1 MRVATGSGEQVMD
14 VETALRQMPKAELH
28 LHLEGAVD
36 AATFAE
42 LAAKHDLELPPH
54 DEVAD
59 LYQYDSLADFLLIYS
74 LVCSSIQTE
83 EDFRRVTYECL
94 ERCADSGA
102 RYVELFFSPESHFE
116 MGVEYPTM
124 LDGVLG
130 AMADIKADRGLE
142 SNLIPAINRELGPAR
157 AVEFVEMVA
166 AHRRPQVIGVGLD
179 FNEIGF
185 PSQDYVDAY
194 RAAAAHGLH
203 RTSHAGEV
211 GPAGN
216 VRAAIDLLDCER
228 IDHGYHVIDDP
239 ELVARCTESQIAF
252 TVCPTTTGYTTI
264 WRDLSAE
271 DHAIKQMEAAGLKLM
286 VNSDDPAMFV
296 SDLGNEYVRLHR
308 EMGLGLDTLK
318 EMALNGIDASWLDD
332 GTKSS
337 WRRQWSTEIDAFYA
351 SVNGQ

>member
-1 MRVATGSGEQVMD
+1 MD
-14 VETALRQMPKAELH
+14 VETVLRRMPKAELH

-42 LAAKHDLELPPH
+42 LAANHGLELPAH
-54 DEVAD
+54 EQVAD
-59 LYQYDSLADFLLIYS
+59 LYEYDSLADFLLVYS
-74 LVCSSIQTE
+74 LVCRSIQE
-83 EDFRRVTYECL
+83 EADFRRVTYECL
-94 ERCADSGA
+94 ARCADSGA

-116 MGVEYPTM
+116 TGVDYPTM
-124 LDGVLG
+124 LAGVLAG
-130 AMADIKADRGLE
+130 MADAKAERGLE

-166 AHRRPQVIGVGLD
+166 AHPHPQIIGVGLD

-185 PSQDYVDAY
+185 PSEDYVDAF
-194 RAAAAHGLH
+194 RAAAEHGLH

-211 GPAGN
+211 GPADN
-216 VRAAIDLLDCER
+216 VRAAIDLLGCER

-239 ELVARCTESQIAF
+239 ELVARCAQSQIAF
-252 TVCPTTTGYTTI
+252 TVCPTTTGYTTV

-271 DHAIKQMEAAGLKLM
+271 DHAIKQMADAGLKMM

-308 EMGLGLDTLK
+308 EMGLSLDTLK
-318 EMALNGIDASWLDD
+318 EMALNGIDAAWIDD
-332 GTKSS
+332 TTKAE
-337 WRRQWSTEIDAFYA
+337 WRTDWSAEIDTLYA
-351 SVNGQ
+351 TLEP

>member
-1 MRVATGSGEQVMD
+1 MD
-14 VETALRQMPKAELH
+14 VETVLRQMPKAELH

-42 LAAKHDLELPPH
+42 LAARHKLELPPH
-54 DEVAD
+54 DQVAD

-74 LVCSSIQTE
+74 LVCRSIQE
-83 EDFRRVTYECL
+83 QADFRRVTYECL
-94 ERCADSGA
+94 VRCADSGA

-124 LDGVLG
+124 LAGVLG
-130 AMADIKADRGLE
+130 GMADAKAERGLE

-166 AHRRPQVIGVGLD
+166 AHPHPQVIGVGLD

-185 PSQDYVDAY
+185 PSEDYVDAF
-194 RAAAAHGLH
+194 RAAAEHGLH

-211 GPAGN
+211 GPVDN
-216 VRAAIDLLDCER
+216 VRAAIDLLGCER
-228 IDHGYHVIDDP
+228 IDHGYHVVDDP
-239 ELVARCTESQIAF
+239 ELVARCAETQIPF
-252 TVCPTTTGYTTI
+252 TVCPTTTEYTTD
-264 WRDLSAE
+264 WRDLTAD
-271 DHAIKQMEAAGLKLM
+271 DHAIKQMTAAGLKMM
-286 VNSDDPAMFV
+286 VNSDDPGMFV

-318 EMALNGIDASWLDD
+318 EMALNGIDAAWIDD
-332 GTKSS
+332 TTKAA
-337 WRRQWSTEIDAFYA
+337 WRADWSAEIDSLFA
-351 SVNGQ
+351 SLNA

>member
-1 MRVATGSGEQVMD
+1 MD

-36 AATFAE
+36 VGTFAE
-42 LAAKHDLELPPH
+42 LAAEHGLELPPH

-59 LYQYDSLADFLLIYS
+59 LYQYDSLADFLLVYS
-74 LVCSSIQTE
+74 LVCLSIRRE
-83 EDFRRVTYECL
+83 DDFRRVTRECL
-94 ERCADSGA
+94 ARCADSGA

-116 MGVEYPTM
+116 TGVDYPTM
-124 LDGVLG
+124 LAGVLAG
-130 AMADIKADRGLE
+130 MADAKAERGLE

-166 AHRRPQVIGVGLD
+166 AHPHPQIIGVGLD

-185 PSQDYVDAY
+185 PSEDYVDAF
-194 RAAAAHGLH
+194 RAAAEHGLH

-211 GPAGN
+211 GPADN
-216 VRAAIDLLDCER
+216 VRAAIDLLGCER

-239 ELVARCTESQIAF
+239 ELVARCVESQIAF
-252 TVCPTTTGYTTI
+252 TVCPTTNGYTTV

-271 DHAIKQMEAAGLKLM
+271 DHAIRQMADAGLKMM

-296 SDLGNEYVRLHR
+296 SDLGNEYMRLHR
-308 EMGLGLDTLK
+308 EMGLSLDTLK
-318 EMALNGIDASWLDD
+318 EMALNGIDAAWIDD
-332 GTKSS
+332 TTKAE
-337 WRRQWSTEIDAFYA
+337 WRTDWSAEIDTLYA
-351 SVNGQ
+351 TLEP

>member
-1 MRVATGSGEQVMD
+1 MD

-36 AATFAE
+36 VGTFAE
-42 LAAKHDLELPPH
+42 LAAEHGLELPPH

-59 LYQYDSLADFLLIYS
+59 LYQYDSLADFLLVYS
-74 LVCSSIQTE
+74 LVCLSIRRE
-83 EDFRRVTYECL
+83 DDFRRVTRECL
-94 ERCADSGA
+94 ARCADSGA

-124 LDGVLG
+124 LAGVLG
-130 AMADIKADRGLE
+130 GMADTKAERGLE

-166 AHRRPQVIGVGLD
+166 AHPHPQVIGVGLD

-185 PSQDYVDAY
+185 PSEDYVDAY
-194 RAAAAHGLH
+194 RAAADHGLH

-211 GPAGN
+211 GPADN

-239 ELVARCTESQIAF
+239 ELTARCVESQIPF
-252 TVCPTTTGYTTI
+252 TVCPTTTGYTTV

-271 DHAIKQMEAAGLKLM
+271 DHAIRQMAEAGLKLM

-318 EMALNGIDASWLDD
+318 EMALNGIDASWIDD
-332 GTKSS
+332 AAKAA
-337 WRRQWSTEIDAFYA
+337 WRAEWSAGIDALYA
-351 SVNGQ
+351 AVES

>member
-1 MRVATGSGEQVMD
+1 MD
-14 VETALRQMPKAELH
+14 VETVLRRMPKAELH

-42 LAAKHDLELPPH
+42 LAHKHGLELPAH
-54 DEVAD
+54 EQVAD
-59 LYQYDSLADFLLIYS
+59 LYEYDSLADFLLVYS
-74 LVCSSIQTE
+74 LVCRSIQE
-83 EDFRRVTYECL
+83 EDDFRRVTYECL
-94 ERCADSGA
+94 ARCADSGA

-124 LDGVLG
+124 LAGVLDG
-130 AMADIKADRGLE
+130 MADIKAERGLE

-166 AHRRPQVIGVGLD
+166 AHPHPQIIGVGLD

-185 PSQDYVDAY
+185 PSEDYVDAF
-194 RAAAAHGLH
+194 RAAAEHGLH

-211 GPAGN
+211 GPADN
-216 VRAAIDLLDCER
+216 VRAAIDLLGCER

-239 ELVARCTESQIAF
+239 ELVARCAQSQIAF
-252 TVCPTTTGYTTI
+252 TVCPTTTGYTTV

-271 DHAIKQMEAAGLKLM
+271 DHAIKQMADAGLKMM

-296 SDLGNEYVRLHR
+296 SDLGNEYMRLHR
-308 EMGLGLDTLK
+308 EMGLSLDTLK
-318 EMALNGIDASWLDD
+318 EMALNGIDAAWIDD
-332 GTKSS
+332 TTKAE
-337 WRRQWSTEIDAFYA
+337 WRADWSTEIETLYA
-351 SVNGQ
+351 TLES

>member
-1 MRVATGSGEQVMD
+1 MD
-14 VETALRQMPKAELH
+14 VETALRKMPKAELH

-36 AATFAE
+36 VGTFAE
-42 LAAKHDLELPPH
+42 LAAEHGLELPPH
-54 DEVAD
+54 EQVAD
-59 LYQYDSLADFLLIYS
+59 LYQYDSLADFLLVYS
-74 LVCSSIQTE
+74 LVCRSIQRE
-83 EDFRRVTYECL
+83 ADFRRVTYECL
-94 ERCADSGA
+94 IRCAHSGA

-124 LDGVLG
+124 LAGVLAG
-130 AMADIKADRGLE
+130 MADAKAERGVE

-166 AHRRPQVIGVGLD
+166 AHPDPQIIGVGLD

-185 PSQDYVDAY
+185 PSEDYVDAY
-194 RAAAAHGLH
+194 RLAADRGLH

-211 GPAGN
+211 GLADN

-228 IDHGYHVIDDP
+228 IDHGYHVVDDP
-239 ELVARCTESQIAF
+239 ELTARCAESQIPF
-252 TVCPTTTGYTTI
+252 TVCPTTTGYTTV

-271 DHAIKQMEAAGLKLM
+271 DHAIRQMSEAGLKLM

-296 SDLGNEYVRLHR
+296 SDLANEYVRLHR

-318 EMALNGIDASWLDD
+318 EMALNGIDASWIDD
-332 GTKSS
+332 ATKVA
-337 WRRQWSTEIDAFYA
+337 WRAEWSADIDAIYA
-351 SVNGQ
+351 SVDS

>member
-1 MRVATGSGEQVMD
+1 MD
-14 VETALRQMPKAELH
+14 VETVLRRIPKAELH

-42 LAAKHDLELPPH
+42 LAANHGLELPAH
-54 DEVAD
+54 EQVAD
-59 LYQYDSLADFLLIYS
+59 LYEYDSLADFLLVYS
-74 LVCSSIQTE
+74 LVCRSIQE
-83 EDFRRVTYECL
+83 EADFRRVTYECL
-94 ERCADSGA
+94 ARCADSGA

-124 LDGVLG
+124 LAGVLG
-130 AMADIKADRGLE
+130 GMADTKAERGLE

-166 AHRRPQVIGVGLD
+166 AHPDPQIIGVGLD

-185 PSQDYVDAY
+185 PSEDYMDAF
-194 RAAAAHGLH
+194 RAAAEHGLH

-211 GPAGN
+211 GPADN
-216 VRAAIDLLDCER
+216 VRAAIDLLGCER

-239 ELVARCTESQIAF
+239 ELVARCAQSQIAF
-252 TVCPTTTGYTTI
+252 TVCPTTTGYTTV

-271 DHAIKQMEAAGLKLM
+271 DHAIKQMADAGLKMM

-308 EMGLGLDTLK
+308 EMGLSLDTLK
-318 EMALNGIDASWLDD
+318 EMALNGIDAAWIDD
-332 GTKSS
+332 TTKAA
-337 WRRQWSTEIDAFYA
+337 WRADWSAEIDTLYA
-351 SVNGQ
+351 TLEP

>member
-1 MRVATGSGEQVMD
+1 MD

-36 AATFAE
+36 VGTFAE
-42 LAAKHDLELPPH
+42 LAAEHGLELPPH

-59 LYQYDSLADFLLIYS
+59 LYQYDSLADFLLVYS
-74 LVCSSIQTE
+74 LVCLSIRRE
-83 EDFRRVTYECL
+83 DDFRRVTRECL
-94 ERCADSGA
+94 ARCADSGA

-116 MGVEYPTM
+116 TGVDYPTM
-124 LDGVLG
+124 LAGVLAG
-130 AMADIKADRGLE
+130 MDDAKAERGLE
-142 SNLIPAINRELGPAR
+142 SNLVPAINRELGPAR

-166 AHRRPQVIGVGLD
+166 AHPHPQVIGVGLD

-185 PSQDYVDAY
+185 PSEDYVDAY
-194 RAAAAHGLH
+194 RAAADHGLH

-211 GPAGN
+211 GPADN

-239 ELVARCTESQIAF
+239 ELTARCAESQIPF
-252 TVCPTTTGYTTI
+252 TVCPTTTGYTTV

-271 DHAIKQMEAAGLKLM
+271 DHAIRQMAEAGLKLM

-318 EMALNGIDASWLDD
+318 EMALNGIDASWIDD
-332 GTKSS
+332 AAKAA
-337 WRRQWSTEIDAFYA
+337 WRAEWSADIDALYA
-351 SVNGQ
+351 AVES